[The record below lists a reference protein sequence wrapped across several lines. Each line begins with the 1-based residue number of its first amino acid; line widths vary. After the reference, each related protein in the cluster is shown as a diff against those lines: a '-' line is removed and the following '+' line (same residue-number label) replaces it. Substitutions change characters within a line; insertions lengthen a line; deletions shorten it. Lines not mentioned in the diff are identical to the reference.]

1 LEERERD
8 GEEAEPAGDDSARP
22 VALVVDDDTDFRDS
36 VAALVAREG
45 FETRVAGTLA
55 EARARIADAVP
66 DVVLVDLQLPD
77 GVGVELLEEATLAS
91 DVDFVVI
98 TGNASVDSAVAA
110 MREGALD
117 YLTKP
122 FEPMRLRSVLANVA
136 RTRGLKRQLQ
146 ALRGELRQLGRFGNL
161 VGRSKVMQEVYN
173 LISRVA
179 PTNAT
184 VLIAGESGTGKELV
198 AETIHDLSRR
208 SEKPLFAVNCGA
220 MSAQLI
226 ERELFG
232 HEKGSFTGA
241 DRRRPGYFERAEGGT
256 LFLDEITEMPAELQV
271 KLLRV
276 LESGKFRRVG
286 GNDSIDADVR
296 ILAAT
301 NRDPGEAVAGG
312 SLREDLYYRLNVFP
326 IALPPLRER
335 DDDYE
340 LLAYRFLDE
349 LNRDAEAPKRWTS
362 GALEAIR
369 DRAWPGNVRELR
381 NAAQRAFILSD
392 REIGAEAIEA
402 IDLLRDEPRAPGG
415 DGSTLVVP
423 VASEIAAV
431 EKRLIL
437 ATLAHFDDDK
447 KKAASALG
455 ISVKTLYNRLAV
467 YRADDDAPG

>member
-1 LEERERD
+1 
-8 GEEAEPAGDDSARP
+8 
-22 VALVVDDDTDFRDS
+22 
-36 VAALVAREG
+36 
-45 FETRVAGTLA
+45 
-55 EARARIADAVP
+55 
-66 DVVLVDLQLPD
+66 
-77 GVGVELLEEATLAS
+77 
-91 DVDFVVI
+91 
-98 TGNASVDSAVAA
+98 
-110 MREGALD
+110 
-117 YLTKP
+117 
-122 FEPMRLRSVLANVA
+122 
-136 RTRGLKRQLQ
+136 
-146 ALRGELRQLGRFGNL
+146 
-161 VGRSKVMQEVYN
+161 
-173 LISRVA
+173 
-179 PTNAT
+179 
-184 VLIAGESGTGKELV
+184 
-198 AETIHDLSRR
+198 
-208 SEKPLFAVNCGA
+208 
-220 MSAQLI
+220 
-226 ERELFG
+226 
-232 HEKGSFTGA
+232 
-241 DRRRPGYFERAEGGT
+241 
-256 LFLDEITEMPAELQV
+256 V